1 MKQKKGMELVTERTV
16 DGFRRELLRREYSHG
31 TAESYVRS
39 IRAFARWSGGAVD
52 RGLVLTWKARLTAR
66 YAPATVNAMLAG
78 LNRFFD
84 FAGRPECRVKV
95 LRLQR
100 CSFREAERELDRGEY
115 RALVRT
121 ARTLGRE
128 RLALV
133 METICA
139 TGIRVGE
146 VPFITVEAVC
156 RGRTDVALKGKVR
169 TIFLPDRLCRRLLQ
183 YARKQKITSGEIF
196 LTGGGKRLSRTQI
209 WAEMKRLC
217 RAAGARRG
225 GPAQGVPPQ
234 SAAPVRP
241 DLLPGLSGRSEAG
254 GYFGSQLHRD
264 HSDLPADH
272 RHGASAAAGTAGTA
286 LLDKMMILSHIG
298 GKKPARPRRQLK
310 VYLKN

>member
-146 VPFITVEAVC
+146 VPYITLEAA
-156 RGRTDVALKGKVR
+156 RQGRAEIALKGKIRV
-169 TIFLPDRLCRRLLQ
+169 ILLPGKLCRKLIK
-183 YARKQKITSGEIF
+183 YAGKQKITSGEIF
-196 LTGGGKRLSRTQI
+196 LTRGGKGLSRKQI

-217 RAAGARRG
+217 LRAGVAPTKVFPHNLRHLFARTFYQATRDVAKLADVLGHSSIETTRIYLISTGAQHRRDLDRLRL
-225 GPAQGVPPQ
+225 
-234 SAAPVRP
+234 VR
-241 DLLPGLSGRSEAG
+241 
-254 GYFGSQLHRD
+254 
-264 HSDLPADH
+264 
-272 RHGASAAAGTAGTA
+272 
-286 LLDKMMILSHIG
+286 
-298 GKKPARPRRQLK
+298 
-310 VYLKN
+310 

>member
-52 RGLVLTWKARLTAR
+52 RGLVLTWKARLTAQ

-84 FAGRPECRVKV
+84 FSGRPECRVKV

-100 CSFREAERELDRGEY
+100 RSFREAERELDREEY
-115 RALVRT
+115 RTLVRT

-146 VPFITVEAVC
+146 VPYITVEALR
-156 RGRTDVALKGKVR
+156 RGKAVVALKGKVR
-169 TIFLPDRLCRRLLQ
+169 TILLPEKLCKKLLK
-183 YARKQKITSGEIF
+183 YVKRQKITSGEVF
-196 LTGGGKRLSRTQI
+196 LTGGGKRLSRVQI

-217 RAAGARRG
+217 CAAGVAADKVFPHNLRHLFARTFYRACQDVVKLADILG
-225 GPAQGVPPQ
+225 H
-234 SAAPVRP
+234 SSIETTRIY
-241 DLLPGLSGRSEAG
+241 LLST
-254 GYFGSQLHRD
+254 
-264 HSDLPADH
+264 
-272 RHGASAAAGTAGTA
+272 GAEHA
-286 LLDKMMILSHIG
+286 
-298 GKKPARPRRQLK
+298 RQLAR
-310 VYLKN
+310 LGLIS

>member
-1 MKQKKGMELVTERTV
+1 M
-16 DGFRRELLRREYSHG
+16 
-31 TAESYVRS
+31 
-39 IRAFARWSGGAVD
+39 VD
-52 RGLVLTWKARLTAR
+52 RRLVLTWKAQLTAQ

-78 LNRFFD
+78 INRFFA
-84 FAGRPECRVKV
+84 FMGWPECKVKA

-100 CSFREAERELDRGEY
+100 RSFREAERELDRGEY

-146 VPFITVEAVC
+146 VPFITVEAAC

-217 RAAGARRG
+217 RAAG
-225 GPAQGVPPQ
+225 V
-234 SAAPVRP
+234 
-241 DLLPGLSGRSEAG
+241 
-254 GYFGSQLHRD
+254 
-264 HSDLPADH
+264 
-272 RHGASAAAGTAGTA
+272 AAGKVFPHNLRHLFARTFYRACQDVVKLADILGHSSIETTRIY
-286 LLDKMMILSHIG
+286 LLTTGAEHL
-298 GKKPARPRRQLK
+298 RRLER
-310 VYLKN
+310 LGLLC

>member
-78 LNRFFD
+78 INRFFA
-84 FAGRPECRVKV
+84 FMGWPECKVKA

-100 CSFREAERELDRGEY
+100 RSFREAERELDREEY
-115 RALVRT
+115 RTLVRT

-146 VPFITVEAVC
+146 VPYITVEALR
-156 RGRTDVALKGKVR
+156 RGKAVVALKGKVR
-169 TIFLPDRLCRRLLQ
+169 TILLPEKLCKKLLK
-183 YARKQKITSGEIF
+183 YAKRQKITSGEVF
-196 LTGGGKRLSRTQI
+196 LTGGGKRLSRVQI

-217 RAAGARRG
+217 CAAGVAADKVFPHNLRHLFARTFYRACQDVVKLADILG
-225 GPAQGVPPQ
+225 H
-234 SAAPVRP
+234 SSIETTRIY
-241 DLLPGLSGRSEAG
+241 LLTTGTEHLRRLERLGL
-254 GYFGSQLHRD
+254 LC
-264 HSDLPADH
+264 
-272 RHGASAAAGTAGTA
+272 
-286 LLDKMMILSHIG
+286 
-298 GKKPARPRRQLK
+298 
-310 VYLKN
+310 

>member
-52 RGLVLTWKARLTAR
+52 RGLVLTWKAQLTAQ

-78 LNRFFD
+78 INRFFA
-84 FAGRPECRVKV
+84 FMGWPECKVKA

-100 CSFREAERELDRGEY
+100 RSFREAERELDREEY
-115 RALVRT
+115 RTLVRT

-146 VPFITVEAVC
+146 VPYITVEALR
-156 RGRTDVALKGKVR
+156 RGKAVVALKGKVR
-169 TIFLPDRLCRRLLQ
+169 TILLPEKLCKKLLK
-183 YARKQKITSGEIF
+183 YAKRQKITSGEVF
-196 LTGGGKRLSRTQI
+196 LTGGGKRLSRVQI

-217 RAAGARRG
+217 RAAG
-225 GPAQGVPPQ
+225 V
-234 SAAPVRP
+234 AAGKVFPHNLRHLFAAAYYRAYRDIVKLA
-241 DLLPGLSGRSEAG
+241 DLLGHSSIETTRIYLVESGAEH
-254 GYFGSQLHRD
+254 Q
-264 HSDLPADH
+264 
-272 RHGASAAAGTAGTA
+272 
-286 LLDKMMILSHIG
+286 
-298 GKKPARPRRQLK
+298 RQLERLGL
-310 VYLKN
+310 VS

>member
-52 RGLVLTWKARLTAR
+52 RGLVLTWKARLTAQ

-78 LNRFFD
+78 INRFFA
-84 FAGRPECRVKV
+84 FMGWPECKVKA

-100 CSFREAERELDRGEY
+100 RSFREAERELDREEY
-115 RALVRT
+115 RTLVRT

-146 VPFITVEAVC
+146 VPYITVEALR
-156 RGRTDVALKGKVR
+156 RGKAVVALKGKVR
-169 TIFLPDRLCRRLLQ
+169 TILLPEKLCKKLLK
-183 YARKQKITSGEIF
+183 YVKRQKITSGEVF
-196 LTGGGKRLSRTQI
+196 LTGGGKRLSRVQI

-217 RAAGARRG
+217 RAAGVAADKVFPHNLRHLFARTFYRACQDVVKLADILG
-225 GPAQGVPPQ
+225 H
-234 SAAPVRP
+234 SSIETTRIY
-241 DLLPGLSGRSEAG
+241 LLTTGTEHLRRLERLGL
-254 GYFGSQLHRD
+254 LC
-264 HSDLPADH
+264 
-272 RHGASAAAGTAGTA
+272 
-286 LLDKMMILSHIG
+286 
-298 GKKPARPRRQLK
+298 
-310 VYLKN
+310 

>member
-52 RGLVLTWKARLTAR
+52 RGLVLTWKARLTAQ

-78 LNRFFD
+78 INRFFA
-84 FAGRPECRVKV
+84 FMGWPECKVKA

-100 CSFREAERELDRGEY
+100 RSFREAERELDREEY
-115 RALVRT
+115 RTLVRT

-146 VPFITVEAVC
+146 VPYITVEALR
-156 RGRTDVALKGKVR
+156 RGKAVVALKGKVR
-169 TIFLPDRLCRRLLQ
+169 TILLPEKLCKKLLK
-183 YARKQKITSGEIF
+183 YVKRQKITSGEVF

-217 RAAGARRG
+217 CAAGVAADKVFPHNLRHLFARTFYRACQDVVKLADILG
-225 GPAQGVPPQ
+225 H
-234 SAAPVRP
+234 SSIETTRIY
-241 DLLPGLSGRSEAG
+241 LLTT
-254 GYFGSQLHRD
+254 
-264 HSDLPADH
+264 
-272 RHGASAAAGTAGTA
+272 GTEH
-286 LLDKMMILSHIG
+286 L
-298 GKKPARPRRQLK
+298 RQLER
-310 VYLKN
+310 LGLLC

>member
-78 LNRFFD
+78 INRFFA
-84 FAGRPECRVKV
+84 FMGWPECKVKA

-100 CSFREAERELDRGEY
+100 RSFREAERELDREEY
-115 RALVRT
+115 RTLVRT

-146 VPFITVEAVC
+146 VPYITVEALR
-156 RGRTDVALKGKVR
+156 RGKAVVALKGKVR
-169 TIFLPDRLCRRLLQ
+169 TILLPEKLCKKLLK
-183 YARKQKITSGEIF
+183 YVKRQKITSGEVF
-196 LTGGGKRLSRTQI
+196 LTGGRKRLSRVQI

-217 RAAGARRG
+217 RAAGVAADKVFPHNLRHLFARTFYRACQDVVKLADILG
-225 GPAQGVPPQ
+225 H
-234 SAAPVRP
+234 SSIETTRIY
-241 DLLPGLSGRSEAG
+241 LLTT
-254 GYFGSQLHRD
+254 
-264 HSDLPADH
+264 
-272 RHGASAAAGTAGTA
+272 GTEH
-286 LLDKMMILSHIG
+286 L
-298 GKKPARPRRQLK
+298 RQLER
-310 VYLKN
+310 LGLLC

>member
-78 LNRFFD
+78 INRFFA
-84 FAGRPECRVKV
+84 FMGWPECKVKA

-100 CSFREAERELDRGEY
+100 RSFREAERELDREEY
-115 RALVRT
+115 RTLVRT

-146 VPFITVEAVC
+146 VPYITVEALR
-156 RGRTDVALKGKVR
+156 RGKAVVALKGKVR
-169 TIFLPDRLCRRLLQ
+169 TILLPEKLCKKLLK
-183 YARKQKITSGEIF
+183 YVKRQKITSGEVF
-196 LTGGGKRLSRTQI
+196 LTGGGKRLSRVQI

-217 RAAGARRG
+217 RAASVAADKVFPHNLRHLFAMVFYRTSRDVVQLADILGHSSIETTRIYLLTTGAEHLRRLERLG
-225 GPAQGVPPQ
+225 
-234 SAAPVRP
+234 
-241 DLLPGLSGRSEAG
+241 LLC
-254 GYFGSQLHRD
+254 
-264 HSDLPADH
+264 
-272 RHGASAAAGTAGTA
+272 
-286 LLDKMMILSHIG
+286 
-298 GKKPARPRRQLK
+298 
-310 VYLKN
+310 

>member
-95 LRLQR
+95 LRIQR
-100 CSFREAERELDRGEY
+100 RSFREAERELDRGEY

-146 VPFITVEAVC
+146 VPFITVEAAC
-156 RGRTDVALKGKVR
+156 RGRTDVAL
-169 TIFLPDRLCRRLLQ
+169 
-183 YARKQKITSGEIF
+183 
-196 LTGGGKRLSRTQI
+196 
-209 WAEMKRLC
+209 
-217 RAAGARRG
+217 
-225 GPAQGVPPQ
+225 
-234 SAAPVRP
+234 
-241 DLLPGLSGRSEAG
+241 
-254 GYFGSQLHRD
+254 
-264 HSDLPADH
+264 
-272 RHGASAAAGTAGTA
+272 
-286 LLDKMMILSHIG
+286 
-298 GKKPARPRRQLK
+298 
-310 VYLKN
+310 

>member
-100 CSFREAERELDRGEY
+100 RSFREAERELDREEY
-115 RALVRT
+115 RTLVRT

-146 VPFITVEAVC
+146 VPYITVEALR
-156 RGRTDVALKGKVR
+156 RGKAVVALKGKVR
-169 TIFLPDRLCRRLLQ
+169 TILLPEKLCKKLLK
-183 YARKQKITSGEIF
+183 YVKRQKITSGEVF
-196 LTGGGKRLSRTQI
+196 LTGGGKRLSRVQI

-217 RAAGARRG
+217 CAAGVAADKVFPHNLRHLFARTFYRACQDVVKLADILG
-225 GPAQGVPPQ
+225 H
-234 SAAPVRP
+234 SSIETTRIY
-241 DLLPGLSGRSEAG
+241 LLTTGTEHLRRLERLGL
-254 GYFGSQLHRD
+254 LC
-264 HSDLPADH
+264 
-272 RHGASAAAGTAGTA
+272 
-286 LLDKMMILSHIG
+286 
-298 GKKPARPRRQLK
+298 
-310 VYLKN
+310 

>member
-39 IRAFARWSGGAVD
+39 IRAFARWSGGAVE
-52 RGLVLTWKARLTAR
+52 RGLVLTWKAQLTAQ

-78 LNRFFD
+78 INRFFA
-84 FAGRPECRVKV
+84 FMGWPECKVKA

-100 CSFREAERELDRGEY
+100 RSFREAERELDREEY
-115 RALVRT
+115 RTLVRT

-146 VPFITVEAVC
+146 VPYITVEALR
-156 RGRTDVALKGKVR
+156 RGKAVVALKGKVR
-169 TIFLPDRLCRRLLQ
+169 TILLPEKLCKKLLK
-183 YARKQKITSGEIF
+183 YAKRQKITSGEVF
-196 LTGGGKRLSRTQI
+196 LTGGGKRLSRVQI

-217 RAAGARRG
+217 RAASVAADKVFPHNLRHLFARTFYQASRDVVQLADILGHSSIETTRIYLLTTGAEHLRRLERLG
-225 GPAQGVPPQ
+225 
-234 SAAPVRP
+234 
-241 DLLPGLSGRSEAG
+241 LLC
-254 GYFGSQLHRD
+254 
-264 HSDLPADH
+264 
-272 RHGASAAAGTAGTA
+272 
-286 LLDKMMILSHIG
+286 
-298 GKKPARPRRQLK
+298 
-310 VYLKN
+310 

>member
-1 MKQKKGMELVTERTV
+1 M
-16 DGFRRELLRREYSHG
+16 
-31 TAESYVRS
+31 
-39 IRAFARWSGGAVD
+39 VD
-52 RGLVLTWKARLTAR
+52 RGLVLTWKAQLTAQ

-100 CSFREAERELDRGEY
+100 RSFREAERELDRGEY

-146 VPFITVEAVC
+146 MPFITVEAAC

-183 YARKQKITSGEIF
+183 YARKQKIASGEIF

-217 RAAGARRG
+217 CAAGVAADKVFPHNLRHLFARTFYRACQDVVKLADILG
-225 GPAQGVPPQ
+225 H
-234 SAAPVRP
+234 SSIETTRIY
-241 DLLPGLSGRSEAG
+241 LLTTGAEHLRRLERLGL
-254 GYFGSQLHRD
+254 LC
-264 HSDLPADH
+264 
-272 RHGASAAAGTAGTA
+272 
-286 LLDKMMILSHIG
+286 
-298 GKKPARPRRQLK
+298 
-310 VYLKN
+310 

>member
-1 MKQKKGMELVTERTV
+1 METQERL
-16 DGFRRELLRREYSHG
+16 RRIDPARLTAFQAELLRKEYSVG
-31 TAESYVRS
+31 TAENYLRAV
-39 IRAFARWSGGAVD
+39 RAFARWSGGAVE
-52 RGLVLTWKARLTAR
+52 RGLVLTWKAQLTAQ

-78 LNRFFD
+78 INRFFA
-84 FAGRPECRVKV
+84 FMGWPECKVKA

-100 CSFREAERELDRGEY
+100 RSFREAERELDRGEY

-169 TIFLPDRLCRRLLQ
+169 TIFIPDRLCRRLLQ

-217 RAAGARRG
+217 RAASVAADKVFPHNLRHLFARTFYQASRDVVQLADILGHSSIETTRIYLLTTGAEHLRRLERLG
-225 GPAQGVPPQ
+225 
-234 SAAPVRP
+234 
-241 DLLPGLSGRSEAG
+241 LLC
-254 GYFGSQLHRD
+254 
-264 HSDLPADH
+264 
-272 RHGASAAAGTAGTA
+272 
-286 LLDKMMILSHIG
+286 
-298 GKKPARPRRQLK
+298 
-310 VYLKN
+310 

>member
-52 RGLVLTWKARLTAR
+52 RGLVLTWKARLTAQ

-78 LNRFFD
+78 INRFFA
-84 FAGRPECRVKV
+84 FMGWPECKVKA

-100 CSFREAERELDRGEY
+100 RSFREAERELDREEY
-115 RALVRT
+115 RTLVRT

-146 VPFITVEAVC
+146 VPYITVEALR
-156 RGRTDVALKGKVR
+156 RGKAVVALKGKVR
-169 TIFLPDRLCRRLLQ
+169 TILLPEKLCKKLLK
-183 YARKQKITSGEIF
+183 YAKRQKITSGEVF
-196 LTGGGKRLSRTQI
+196 LTGGGKRLSRVQI

-217 RAAGARRG
+217 CAAGVAADKVFPHNLRHLFARTFYRACQDVVKLADILG
-225 GPAQGVPPQ
+225 H
-234 SAAPVRP
+234 SSIETTRIY
-241 DLLPGLSGRSEAG
+241 LLTT
-254 GYFGSQLHRD
+254 
-264 HSDLPADH
+264 
-272 RHGASAAAGTAGTA
+272 GTEH
-286 LLDKMMILSHIG
+286 L
-298 GKKPARPRRQLK
+298 RQLER
-310 VYLKN
+310 LGLLC

>member
-78 LNRFFD
+78 INRFFA
-84 FAGRPECRVKV
+84 FMGWPECKVKA

-100 CSFREAERELDRGEY
+100 RSFREAERELDREEY
-115 RALVRT
+115 RTLVRT

-146 VPFITVEAVC
+146 VPYITVEALR
-156 RGRTDVALKGKVR
+156 RGKAVVALKGKVR
-169 TIFLPDRLCRRLLQ
+169 TILLPEKLCKKLLK
-183 YARKQKITSGEIF
+183 YAKRQKITSGEVF
-196 LTGGGKRLSRTQI
+196 LTGGGKRLSRVQI

-217 RAAGARRG
+217 CAAGVAADKVFPHNLRHLFARTFYRACQDVVKLADILG
-225 GPAQGVPPQ
+225 H
-234 SAAPVRP
+234 SSIETTRIY
-241 DLLPGLSGRSEAG
+241 LLTTGAEHLRRLERLGL
-254 GYFGSQLHRD
+254 LC
-264 HSDLPADH
+264 
-272 RHGASAAAGTAGTA
+272 
-286 LLDKMMILSHIG
+286 
-298 GKKPARPRRQLK
+298 
-310 VYLKN
+310 

>member
-78 LNRFFD
+78 INRFFA
-84 FAGRPECRVKV
+84 FMGWPECKVKA

-100 CSFREAERELDRGEY
+100 RSFREAERELDREEY
-115 RALVRT
+115 RTLVRT

-146 VPFITVEAVC
+146 VPYITVEALR
-156 RGRTDVALKGKVR
+156 RGKAVVALKGKVR
-169 TIFLPDRLCRRLLQ
+169 TILLPEKLCKKLLK
-183 YARKQKITSGEIF
+183 YVKRQKITSGEVF
-196 LTGGGKRLSRTQI
+196 LTGGGKRLSRVQI
-209 WAEMKRLC
+209 WAEMKALCDKAGVAPSKVFPHNLRHLFARTFYQASRDVVQLADILGHSSIETTRIYLLTTGAEHLRRLE
-217 RAAGARRG
+217 RLG
-225 GPAQGVPPQ
+225 
-234 SAAPVRP
+234 
-241 DLLPGLSGRSEAG
+241 LLC
-254 GYFGSQLHRD
+254 
-264 HSDLPADH
+264 
-272 RHGASAAAGTAGTA
+272 
-286 LLDKMMILSHIG
+286 
-298 GKKPARPRRQLK
+298 
-310 VYLKN
+310 